1 MLNVFLSFSFSSRS
15 LKKKTKRGVRG
26 VSELPPL
33 LFLQTSRPRSTKHVC
48 LNVLSTLKRE
58 REREKEGEI
67 CGLILKKTNERTN
80 EREREKSQAKKFFFI
95 SPDFSSFLPRV
106 SFKIPNALTHSSPS
120 LVKHTFVF
128 SIPRLVVAKEVRIRR
143 RIRERERERRCSA
156 FGLLPSFLP
165 RRRRR
170 REAEILFNTEDSR

>member
-1 MLNVFLSFSFSSRS
+1 MMMMMMLNLFLSFSFSSRS

-48 LNVLSTLKRE
+48 LNVLSTKERE
-58 REREKEGEI
+58 RERERRRDLWFDSEED
-67 CGLILKKTNERTN
+67 ERTN
-80 EREREKSQAKKFFFI
+80 ERTRERKKSSKKNFI
-95 SPDFSSFLPRV
+95 SPEFSSFLPRV

-128 SIPRLVVAKEVRIRR
+128 SIPRLVAQKRFEYDEY
-143 RIRERERERRCSA
+143 ERERERRCSA

-170 REAEILFNTEDSR
+170 EAEILFNTEDSR